1 VQRGAAV
8 MTPAT
13 SVFLPMVGEG
23 DWAAALEVLDRHWVE
38 IWFAVDPV
46 DLREILAEAPGHL
59 LASLRNADSIAG
71 ALGHRC
77 AGVRHPGVLPHE
89 AASLPDV
96 ARTVTRLRLQE
107 RPVAAMA
114 HVPGALAV
122 YRAQRGRLV
131 DATGGEAALWLVQ
144 AATTALLAGEVA
156 AAQGILLSAVDVHET
171 PRFPFVLRYVTAE
184 RALTLAV
191 GGNVAEAR
199 HVVRQGYAMPRT
211 GSWVESVVD
220 RVLWLADFIC
230 AVDTLDERTEEMRL
244 DNPSPLSHRE
254 LWPVALLAHV
264 RYLTLTGR
272 PQLAEELCDA
282 VAAVDLAAADADGL
296 FASAVADARL
306 LVRPQRGDAG
316 PEDRASVAQTVLARA
331 LRLFVTG
338 QFAAV
343 TRLTLPR
350 THDNRLVRAMALLR
364 AQATIAQGR
373 AREGQQLLLET
384 LHEVL
389 DCQTYSVLTYLT
401 RESLDAIGETDPGA
415 RAAELV
421 ERHSL
426 PLVRVGATLTA
437 ALTKAETAVLR
448 LLCDGLTRE
457 EIAKELFLSVN
468 TVKTHLRSAYRKLGV
483 THRVEALEASAQLG
497 I

>member
-1 VQRGAAV
+1 
-8 MTPAT
+8 
-13 SVFLPMVGEG
+13 
-23 DWAAALEVLDRHWVE
+23 
-38 IWFAVDPV
+38 
-46 DLREILAEAPGHL
+46 
-59 LASLRNADSIAG
+59 
-71 ALGHRC
+71 
-77 AGVRHPGVLPHE
+77 
-89 AASLPDV
+89 
-96 ARTVTRLRLQE
+96 
-107 RPVAAMA
+107 
-114 HVPGALAV
+114 
-122 YRAQRGRLV
+122 
-131 DATGGEAALWLVQ
+131 
-144 AATTALLAGEVA
+144 
-156 AAQGILLSAVDVHET
+156 
-171 PRFPFVLRYVTAE
+171 
-184 RALTLAV
+184 
-191 GGNVAEAR
+191 
-199 HVVRQGYAMPRT
+199 
-211 GSWVESVVD
+211 
-220 RVLWLADFIC
+220 
-230 AVDTLDERTEEMRL
+230 
-244 DNPSPLSHRE
+244 
-254 LWPVALLAHV
+254 
-264 RYLTLTGR
+264 
-272 PQLAEELCDA
+272 
-282 VAAVDLAAADADGL
+282 
-296 FASAVADARL
+296 ARL

-426 PLVRVGATLTA
+426 PLVRAGATLTA

-457 EIAKELFLSVN
+457 DIGRASCRERVWNSVGRTSMPERRIDNRTAGVLHN
-468 TVKTHLRSAYRKLGV
+468 TSVEYYPSCQQSMSI
-483 THRVEALEASAQLG
+483 RVQTPRR
-497 I
+497 